1 MKWKDLLE
9 EWGLTNLKISV
20 GFAQAQFAPKDG
32 DREAAWQLYI
42 ELLTRIATQPLPE
55 ESGDEKAALDSVYS
69 IFGLTR
75 EIIRAG
81 GTDCVE
87 FTKIAIVV
95 LNQIIRPFTAH
106 WHRQSLA
113 GALDDPQQCA
123 RFRADLK
130 ELQKSLL
137 NYTRMLGHM
146 ADVEDLTELEAL
158 ESSR

>member
-9 EWGLTNLKISV
+9 EWGLMNLKISV

-81 GTDCVE
+81 GADCVE

-106 WHRQSLA
+106 WHR
-113 GALDDPQQCA
+113 
-123 RFRADLK
+123 
-130 ELQKSLL
+130 
-137 NYTRMLGHM
+137 
-146 ADVEDLTELEAL
+146 
-158 ESSR
+158 